1 MPLDP
6 TTIAVGKCYVTLT
19 GQVRKVQEIDGDRV
33 KYVHR
38 GKKATPGWE
47 TGQWRWAASQH
58 SRQILIRRSPPIGAP
73 RIIPANREGR
83 PILCRKI
90 RASCA

>member
-1 MPLDP
+1 MPFDP

-47 TGQWRWAASQH
+47 TGQWRWASKSTFAADVDQEVACDWDPDYTSK
-58 SRQILIRRSPPIGAP
+58 P
-73 RIIPANREGR
+73 
-83 PILCRKI
+83 
-90 RASCA
+90 